1 MEKEIV
7 KNEMVKGTTGA
18 SIITSILAI
27 DQGNWNTKWINDKGI
42 KGVFSS
48 RVSSE
53 YQSYEEGFQRI
64 EYNDQTTF
72 FEVGQIQ
79 KEFNKVEKGCLIPQ
93 ILYTLCKAYPKEEVI
108 EANLCLLLPASQMQ
122 NKGQLID
129 KLKDTEFNFKY
140 NGKEVIA
147 SIHNVLILPEGYV
160 SYFSL
165 SSEDKKGSVALVDI
179 GSRTINLVVLHNGK
193 IEKINTIPIG
203 SYNFFQKIK
212 NIENAKGSNFVEED
226 IKRLID
232 EGIIKV
238 YQKQYAEFLNSIL
251 DNIKPIINLA
261 TYKVI
266 FTGGGALMLSEYINK
281 LPLPNF
287 KIHEDALESNII
299 GAIEASKIMLK
310 DVVA

>member
-1 MEKEIV
+1 MEKTSAKEEIV
-7 KNEMVKGTTGA
+7 NNVVV
-18 SIITSILAI
+18 I
-27 DQGNWNTKWINDKGI
+27 DQGNWNTKWINNKGI

-64 EYNDQTTF
+64 EYNEQTIF

-79 KEFNKVEKGCLIPQ
+79 KEFNKIEKWCLIPQ
-93 ILYTLCKAYPKEEVI
+93 ILYTLCKANPGQEII
-108 EANLCLLLPASQMQ
+108 ESNITLLLPAIQMQ
-122 NKGQLID
+122 NKTRLID
-129 KLKDTEFNFKY
+129 KLKNKEFNFKY
-140 NGKEVIA
+140 NGKEILA

-165 SSEDKKGSVALVDI
+165 NSEDKKGSVALVDI
-179 GSRTINLVVLHNGK
+179 GSRTVNLVVLHNGK
-193 IEKINTIPIG
+193 IEKLNTITLG

-212 NIENAKGSNFVEED
+212 NIENAKGENFVEED

-238 YQKQYAEFLNSIL
+238 YQKQYAEFLNNIL
-251 DNIKPIINLA
+251 DAIKPLVNLA

-266 FTGGGALMLSEYINK
+266 FTGGTSLMLQEYINK
-281 LPLPNF
+281 LTLPNF
-287 KIHEDALESNII
+287 KIHEDALNSNII
-299 GAIEASKIMLK
+299 GAMEASKIILK

>member
-1 MEKEIV
+1 MEKTSAKEEIV
-7 KNEMVKGTTGA
+7 NNVVV
-18 SIITSILAI
+18 I
-27 DQGNWNTKWINDKGI
+27 DQGNWNTKWINNKGI

-64 EYNDQTTF
+64 EYNEQTIF

-79 KEFNKVEKGCLIPQ
+79 KEFNKVEKWCLIPQ
-93 ILYTLCKAYPKEEVI
+93 ILYTLCKANPGKEII
-108 EANLCLLLPASQMQ
+108 ESNITLLLPAIQMQ
-122 NKGQLID
+122 NKTRLID
-129 KLKDTEFNFKY
+129 KLKNKEFNFKY
-140 NGKEVIA
+140 NGKEILA

-165 SSEDKKGSVALVDI
+165 NSEDKKGSVALVDI
-179 GSRTINLVVLHNGK
+179 GSRTVNLVVLHNGK
-193 IEKINTIPIG
+193 IEKLNTITLG

-212 NIENAKGSNFVEED
+212 NIENAKGENFVEED

-238 YQKQYAEFLNSIL
+238 YQKQYAEFLNNIL
-251 DNIKPIINLA
+251 DAIKPLVNLA

-266 FTGGGALMLSEYINK
+266 FTGGTSLMLQEYINK
-281 LPLPNF
+281 LTLPNF
-287 KIHEDALESNII
+287 KIHEDALNSNII
-299 GAIEASKIMLK
+299 GAMEASKIILK

>member
-1 MEKEIV
+1 MEKTSAKEEIV
-7 KNEMVKGTTGA
+7 NNVVV
-18 SIITSILAI
+18 I
-27 DQGNWNTKWINDKGI
+27 DQGNWNTKWINNKGI

-64 EYNDQTTF
+64 EYNEQTIF

-79 KEFNKVEKGCLIPQ
+79 KEFNKIEKWCLIPQ
-93 ILYTLCKAYPKEEVI
+93 ILYTLCKANPGQEIMESNI
-108 EANLCLLLPASQMQ
+108 TLLLPAIQMQ
-122 NKGQLID
+122 NKTRLID
-129 KLKDTEFNFKY
+129 KLKNKEFNFKY
-140 NGKEVIA
+140 NGKEILA

-165 SSEDKKGSVALVDI
+165 NSEDKKGSVALVDI
-179 GSRTINLVVLHNGK
+179 GSRTVNLVVLHNGK
-193 IEKINTIPIG
+193 IEKLNTITLG

-212 NIENAKGSNFVEED
+212 NIENAKGENFVEED

-238 YQKQYAEFLNSIL
+238 YQKQYAEFLNNIL
-251 DNIKPIINLA
+251 DAIKPLVNLA

-266 FTGGGALMLSEYINK
+266 FTGGTSLMLQEYINK
-281 LPLPNF
+281 LTLPNF
-287 KIHEDALESNII
+287 KIHEDALNSNII
-299 GAIEASKIMLK
+299 GAMEASKIILK

>member
-1 MEKEIV
+1 MEKTSAKE
-7 KNEMVKGTTGA
+7 EMVNNVVV
-18 SIITSILAI
+18 I
-27 DQGNWNTKWINDKGI
+27 DQGNWNTKWINNKGT

-64 EYNDQTTF
+64 EYNEQTIF

-79 KEFNKVEKGCLIPQ
+79 KEFNKVEKWCLIPQ
-93 ILYTLCKAYPKEEVI
+93 ILYTLCKANPGQEIMESNI
-108 EANLCLLLPASQMQ
+108 TLLLPAIQMQ
-122 NKGQLID
+122 NKTRLID
-129 KLKDTEFNFKY
+129 KLKNKEFNFKY
-140 NGKEVIA
+140 NGKEILA
-147 SIHNVLILPEGYV
+147 SIHNVMILPEGYV

-165 SSEDKKGSVALVDI
+165 NSEDKKGSVALVDI
-179 GSRTINLVVLHNGK
+179 GSRTVNLVVLHNGK
-193 IEKINTIPIG
+193 IEKLNTITLG

-212 NIENAKGSNFVEED
+212 NIENAKGENFVEED

-238 YQKQYAEFLNSIL
+238 YQKQYAEFLNNIL
-251 DNIKPIINLA
+251 DAIKPLVNLA

-266 FTGGGALMLSEYINK
+266 FTGGTSLMLQEYINK
-281 LPLPNF
+281 LTLPNF
-287 KIHEDALESNII
+287 KIHEDALNSNII
-299 GAIEASKIMLK
+299 GAMEASKIILK

>member
-1 MEKEIV
+1 MEKTSAKEEIV
-7 KNEMVKGTTGA
+7 NNVVV
-18 SIITSILAI
+18 I
-27 DQGNWNTKWINDKGI
+27 DQGNWNTKWINNKGI

-64 EYNDQTTF
+64 EYNEQTIF

-79 KEFNKVEKGCLIPQ
+79 KEFNKIEKWCLIPQ
-93 ILYTLCKAYPKEEVI
+93 ILYTLCKANPGQEIMESNI
-108 EANLCLLLPASQMQ
+108 TLLLPAIQMQ
-122 NKGQLID
+122 NKTRLIG
-129 KLKDTEFNFKY
+129 KLKNKEFNFKY
-140 NGKEVIA
+140 NGKEILA
-147 SIHNVLILPEGYV
+147 SIHNVMILPEGYV

-165 SSEDKKGSVALVDI
+165 NSEDKKGSVALVDI
-179 GSRTINLVVLHNGK
+179 GSRTVNLVVLHNGK
-193 IEKINTIPIG
+193 IEKLNTITLG

-212 NIENAKGSNFVEED
+212 NIENAKGENFVEED

-238 YQKQYAEFLNSIL
+238 YQKQYAEFLNNIL
-251 DNIKPIINLA
+251 DAIKPLVNLA

-266 FTGGGALMLSEYINK
+266 FTGGTSLMLQEYINK
-281 LPLPNF
+281 LTLPNF
-287 KIHEDALESNII
+287 KIHEDALNSNII
-299 GAIEASKIMLK
+299 GAMEASKIILK

>member
-1 MEKEIV
+1 MEKTSAKEEIV
-7 KNEMVKGTTGA
+7 NNVVV
-18 SIITSILAI
+18 I
-27 DQGNWNTKWINDKGI
+27 DQGNWNTKWINNKGT

-64 EYNDQTTF
+64 EYNEQTIF

-79 KEFNKVEKGCLIPQ
+79 KEFNKVEKWCLIPQ
-93 ILYTLCKAYPKEEVI
+93 ILYTLCKANPGQEIMESNI
-108 EANLCLLLPASQMQ
+108 ALLLPAIQMQ
-122 NKGQLID
+122 NKTRLID
-129 KLKDTEFNFKY
+129 KLKNKEFNFKY
-140 NGKEVIA
+140 NGKEILA

-165 SSEDKKGSVALVDI
+165 NSEDKKGSVALVDI
-179 GSRTINLVVLHNGK
+179 GSRTVNLVVLHNGK
-193 IEKINTIPIG
+193 IEKLNTITLG

-212 NIENAKGSNFVEED
+212 NIENAKGENFVEED

-238 YQKQYAEFLNSIL
+238 YQKQYAEFLNNIL
-251 DNIKPIINLA
+251 DAIKPLVNLA

-266 FTGGGALMLSEYINK
+266 FTGGTSLMLQEYINK
-281 LPLPNF
+281 LTLPNF
-287 KIHEDALESNII
+287 KIHEDALNSNII
-299 GAIEASKIMLK
+299 GAMEASKIILK

>member
-1 MEKEIV
+1 MEKTSAKE
-7 KNEMVKGTTGA
+7 EMVNNVVV
-18 SIITSILAI
+18 I
-27 DQGNWNTKWINDKGI
+27 DQGNWNTKWINNKGI

-64 EYNDQTTF
+64 EYNEQTIF

-79 KEFNKVEKGCLIPQ
+79 KEFNKIEKWCLIPQ
-93 ILYTLCKAYPKEEVI
+93 ILYTLCKANPGQEIMESNI
-108 EANLCLLLPASQMQ
+108 TLLLPAIQMQ
-122 NKGQLID
+122 NKTRLID
-129 KLKDTEFNFKY
+129 KLKNKEFNFKY
-140 NGKEVIA
+140 NGKEILA

-165 SSEDKKGSVALVDI
+165 NSEDKKGSVALVDI
-179 GSRTINLVVLHNGK
+179 GSRTVNLVVLHNGK
-193 IEKINTIPIG
+193 IEKLNTITLG

-212 NIENAKGSNFVEED
+212 NIENAKGENFVEED

-238 YQKQYAEFLNSIL
+238 YQKQYAEFLNNIL
-251 DNIKPIINLA
+251 DAIKPLVNLA

-266 FTGGGALMLSEYINK
+266 FTGGTSLMLQEYINK
-281 LPLPNF
+281 LTLPNF
-287 KIHEDALESNII
+287 KIHEDALNSNII
-299 GAIEASKIMLK
+299 GAMEASKIILK

>member
-1 MEKEIV
+1 MEKTSAKEEIV
-7 KNEMVKGTTGA
+7 NNVVV
-18 SIITSILAI
+18 I
-27 DQGNWNTKWINDKGI
+27 DQGNWNTKWINNKGI

-64 EYNDQTTF
+64 EYNEQTIF

-79 KEFNKVEKGCLIPQ
+79 KEFNKIEKWCLIPQ
-93 ILYTLCKAYPKEEVI
+93 ILYTLCKANPGKEII
-108 EANLCLLLPASQMQ
+108 ESNITLLLPAIQMQ
-122 NKGQLID
+122 NKTRLID
-129 KLKDTEFNFKY
+129 KLKNKEFNFKY
-140 NGKEVIA
+140 NGKEILA

-165 SSEDKKGSVALVDI
+165 NSEDKKGSVALVDI
-179 GSRTINLVVLHNGK
+179 GSRTVNLVVLHNGK
-193 IEKINTIPIG
+193 IEKLNTITLG

-212 NIENAKGSNFVEED
+212 NIENAKGENFVEED

-238 YQKQYAEFLNSIL
+238 YQKQYAEFLNNIL
-251 DNIKPIINLA
+251 DAIKPLVNLA

-266 FTGGGALMLSEYINK
+266 FTGGTSLMLQEYINK
-281 LPLPNF
+281 LTLPNF
-287 KIHEDALESNII
+287 KIHEDALNSNII
-299 GAIEASKIMLK
+299 GAMEASKIILK